1 MAGFRDFIRGAS
13 RVLPEVPKPTR
24 KPSLK
29 ERFVWTGIALAIYM
43 VMAQVPLYGIQ
54 QSIQDRF
61 AFARIIFA
69 SNRGTL
75 MELGIGPI
83 VTAGLVLQ
91 VLKGADIIKL
101 DFSKPED
108 RAIFTS
114 GMKLF
119 TVVVAIVQIIS
130 YALFGAFGSVGY
142 EVLLIIAGELIA
154 ANFVVMLLDE
164 MIQKG
169 WGIGSGVSL
178 FILAGVAQKILWD
191 MFSPITVGGDYFG
204 AIPYAVNTSLA
215 GNAWDMVF
223 RDGSYPSI
231 FSLLL
236 TLVVIFSIVYVE
248 GIRVEV
254 PITSARFRGFSAVY
268 PIKLLYVSNIPVILV
283 AALLANLNFFT
294 QLFWV
299 RIGGMAGP
307 YLSWLGT
314 FEGDRLTG
322 GLLYWITSPG
332 TLAMTAQEPLR
343 ALTYTAFM
351 VIFSVIFA
359 KIWVEVGGLSPR
371 DVAKSLIDAQVQVP
385 GFRRTSGPLSMML
398 SKYIRTVTILGGIII
413 GLLAALS
420 DLLGVFGTGIGIL
433 LMIDILI
440 QYYQMLVREHVEETM
455 PRLGALFGRG

>member
-1 MAGFRDFIRGAS
+1 MSFREFVKGTSRG
-13 RVLPEVPKPTR
+13 LPEVPKPIR

-29 ERFVWTGIALAIYM
+29 ERFIWTGIALVIYM
-43 VMAQVPLYGIQ
+43 VMAQVPLFGIQ
-54 QSIQDRF
+54 QGVQDRF

-83 VTAGLVLQ
+83 VTAGLILQ
-91 VLKGADIIKL
+91 ILKGADIIKL

-108 RAIFTS
+108 RALFTS
-114 GMKLF
+114 GTKLL
-119 TVVVAIVQIIS
+119 TLVVAIVQILS
-130 YALFGAFGSVGY
+130 YALFGAFGSVGWSI
-142 EVLLIIAGELIA
+142 LGIIAVELIA

-191 MFSPITVGGDYFG
+191 MFSPITVGGEYFG
-204 AIPYAVNTSLA
+204 AMPYAVNTSLV

-223 RDGSYPSI
+223 RNGSYPSI
-231 FSLLL
+231 FSFLL
-236 TLVVIFSIVYVE
+236 TIAVILSIVYVE
-248 GIRVEV
+248 GMRVEV
-254 PITSARFRGFSAVY
+254 PITSVRFRGFSAVY

-299 RIGGMAGP
+299 RLGGTASP
-307 YLSWLGT
+307 FLSWIGT
-314 FEGDRLTG
+314 FEGNRLTG

-332 TLAMTAQEPLR
+332 TLAMTSQEPLR

-351 VIFSVIFA
+351 IVFSVIFA

-371 DVAKSLIDAQVQVP
+371 DVAESLVAARVQVP
-385 GFRRTSGPLSMML
+385 GFRKSGGPLSLML
-398 SKYIRTVTILGGIII
+398 SRYIHTVTILGGIII
-413 GLLAALS
+413 GLLAAIS

-440 QYYQMLVREHVEETM
+440 QYYQMLIREHIEETM
-455 PRLGALFGRG
+455 PKLGVLFGRG